1 MKAKLFN
8 KILIKAL
15 MVICSPVLILL
26 FGVIGFCMALFGD
39 SDYDEF

>member
-15 MVICSPVLILL
+15 MVICSPVLIIL
-26 FGVIGFCMALFGD
+26 FGLISFCMALFGD

>member
-1 MKAKLFN
+1 MKAELFN

-26 FGVIGFCMALFGD
+26 FGLIGLCMALFGD

>member
-1 MKAKLFN
+1 MKTKFFN

-15 MVICSPVLILL
+15 MIICSPVLILL
-26 FGVIGFCMALFGD
+26 FGIIGFCIALFGD

>member
-15 MVICSPVLILL
+15 IVICSPVLILL
-26 FGVIGFCMALFGD
+26 FGLIGLCIVLFGD
-39 SDYDEF
+39 SSYDYD

>member
-15 MVICSPVLILL
+15 VVICSPILILL
-26 FGVIGFCMALFGD
+26 FGLIGFCMALFGD

>member
-8 KILIKAL
+8 KTLIKAL

-26 FGVIGFCMALFGD
+26 FGIIGLCMALFGD
-39 SDYDEF
+39 SDYD

>member
-1 MKAKLFN
+1 MKAKFFN
-8 KILIKAL
+8 NILIKAL

-26 FGVIGFCMALFGD
+26 YGLIGLCITLFGD

>member
-1 MKAKLFN
+1 MKAKFFN
-8 KILIKAL
+8 KTLIKAL

-26 FGVIGFCMALFGD
+26 FGIIGFCMALFGD

>member
-1 MKAKLFN
+1 MKAKNLN

-26 FGVIGFCMALFGD
+26 FGIIGVCFALFGD
-39 SDYDEF
+39 GDDEF

>member
-1 MKAKLFN
+1 MKAKFIN
-8 KILIKAL
+8 NILIKAL

-26 FGVIGFCMALFGD
+26 FGIIGLCMVLFGD

>member
-1 MKAKLFN
+1 MKSKLIN
-8 KILIKAL
+8 KLLVKAL

-26 FGVIGFCMALFGD
+26 FGIIGLCMVLFGD

>member
-15 MVICSPVLILL
+15 MVICSPVLIIL
-26 FGVIGFCMALFGD
+26 FGLIGFCMALFGD